1 MFFWVGCTDKDVMV
15 KYSMTII
22 SDETALIAATVAG
35 AVVTTRYGIMFAG
48 DSVSKNIEKF
58 LADASPVK
66 VLVSTDEIAA
76 APMIDSVEGLE
87 DNRLVLVYAD
97 EDMSGEPD
105 ALVRAGAISHLNG
118 SFVGKLL
125 PAV

>member
-1 MFFWVGCTDKDVMV
+1 MGCADSGVMV

-48 DSVSKNIEKF
+48 DSVSKNIETF
-58 LADASPVK
+58 LQDASPVK

>member
-1 MFFWVGCTDKDVMV
+1 VFFWVGCADSGVMV
-15 KYSMTII
+15 KCSMTII
-22 SDETALIAATVAG
+22 SDETVLTAAAAG
-35 AVVTTRYGIMFAG
+35 AVVTTRYGVMFVG
-48 DSVSKNIEKF
+48 ESVAKNMEKF

>member
-1 MFFWVGCTDKDVMV
+1 MGCADSGVMV

-48 DSVSKNIEKF
+48 DSVSKNIETF
-58 LADASPVK
+58 LQDASPVE

-105 ALVRAGAISHLNG
+105 ALVRAGAISRLNG

>member
-1 MFFWVGCTDKDVMV
+1 MV

-22 SDETALIAATVAG
+22 SDETVLTTATAAAG
-35 AVVTTRYGIMFAG
+35 AVVTTRYGVMFVG
-48 DSVSKNIEKF
+48 ESVAKNMEKF

>member
-1 MFFWVGCTDKDVMV
+1 MFFWVGCADSGVMV

-48 DSVSKNIEKF
+48 DSVSKNIETF
-58 LADASPVK
+58 LQDASPVK

>member
-1 MFFWVGCTDKDVMV
+1 MV

-48 DSVSKNIEKF
+48 DSVSKNMKTF
-58 LADASPVK
+58 LEDASPVE

>member
-1 MFFWVGCTDKDVMV
+1 MV
-15 KYSMTII
+15 KYSMTTI
-22 SDETALIAATVAG
+22 SDETVLTTANAATG
-35 AVVTTRYGIMFAG
+35 AVVTTRYGTMFVG
-48 DSVSKNIEKF
+48 DSVAKNMEKF
-58 LADASPVK
+58 LADASPVE

-97 EDMSGEPD
+97 ENMSGEPD

>member
-1 MFFWVGCTDKDVMV
+1 MV

-48 DSVSKNIEKF
+48 DSVSKNIETF
-58 LADASPVK
+58 LQDASPVE

-105 ALVRAGAISHLNG
+105 ALVRAGAISRLNG